1 MRIYTLSYQLKAL
14 AEEKWK
20 RKSNLLFSLELE
32 HCFAFTLVNLYQW
45 PQFLRPLVLNWA
57 IPTAYLILQ
66 TAYCR
71 TYIVT
76 YVNFHNTFILIYQSI
91 YLSIYLLSIYH
102 LSIASM
108 SLENPDLYSIHIL
121 VLKWFLFAITPSSVW
136 VCVYVCLCEHACT
149 CKLSATRSIHAYF
162 K

>member
-91 YLSIYLLSIYH
+91 YLSIINLSSIYCFYVSGEPWLIQH
-102 LSIASM
+102 PHPCAKMISFCH
-108 SLENPDLYSIHIL
+108 YS
-121 VLKWFLFAITPSSVW
+121 F
-136 VCVYVCLCEHACT
+136 
-149 CKLSATRSIHAYF
+149 
-162 K
+162 